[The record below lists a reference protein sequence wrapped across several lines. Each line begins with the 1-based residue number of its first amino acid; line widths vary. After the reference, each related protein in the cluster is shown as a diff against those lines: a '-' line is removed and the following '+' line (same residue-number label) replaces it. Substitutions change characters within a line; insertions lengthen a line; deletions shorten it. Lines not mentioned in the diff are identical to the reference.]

1 LPDQSSPTRP
11 GHGEFEGVAAHYDHL
26 MRLVPY
32 RGWVDYIESILQRWK
47 VSPSRVLDLACG
59 TGRVGSE
66 MRRRG
71 YDAVGAD
78 LSEPMVHECR
88 KQDPPLPGIVSD
100 ARSLAFADGSFDLI
114 VCLYDSL
121 NYILELEGLAS
132 AIAEAYRVLRPG
144 GLFIFDLNTTR
155 ALSTDMFSQT
165 DLSGRDPL
173 RYDWHAHWDCKT
185 KICRVEMWFGYRD
198 ETGERE
204 FVETHYQRAYTFQEV
219 TGSLKNV
226 GFRRYKTY
234 DAYRF
239 SPLTPWSDRA
249 FYVAQ
254 RNDS

>member
-1 LPDQSSPTRP
+1 MPDQSSPTRP
-11 GHGEFEGVAAHYDHL
+11 GHGEFDGVASHYDHL

-32 RGWVDYIESILQRWK
+32 QSWVDYVETIIERWK
-47 VSPSRVLDLACG
+47 ITPGRVLDLACG

-66 MRRRG
+66 MIRRG
-71 YDAVGAD
+71 YDVIGAD
-78 LSEPMVHECR
+78 LSEPMVRQCSIQNH
-88 KQDPPLPGIVSD
+88 PLPGIVSD

-121 NYILELEGLAS
+121 NYVLELEGLAA
-132 AIAEAYRVLRPG
+132 AIAEGYRILRPG

-155 ALSTDMFSQT
+155 ALSTGMFSQS

-173 RYDWHAHWDCKT
+173 RYDWHANWDHKS
-185 KICRVEMWFGYRD
+185 KICRVDMWFGYSD
-198 ETGERE
+198 EDGEHE
-204 FVETHYQRAYTFQEV
+204 FQETHYQRAYTFQEV
-219 TGSLKNV
+219 TGALKTA

-254 RNDS
+254 RST